1 MRCHCELLCQSDCFW
16 AVSVCL
22 VTSGPSGF
30 WLVLVVGLDEGP
42 VRIHNTFVCTCD
54 NAVAVGV
61 CFFGWSLNGLCTV
74 INFACVW
81 KDLAVCVSS

>member
-42 VRIHNTFVCTCD
+42 VRIHNTLSVPVTTPWQLECAFCLELKRLVH
-54 NAVAVGV
+54 GH
-61 CFFGWSLNGLCTV
+61 
-74 INFACVW
+74 
-81 KDLAVCVSS
+81 